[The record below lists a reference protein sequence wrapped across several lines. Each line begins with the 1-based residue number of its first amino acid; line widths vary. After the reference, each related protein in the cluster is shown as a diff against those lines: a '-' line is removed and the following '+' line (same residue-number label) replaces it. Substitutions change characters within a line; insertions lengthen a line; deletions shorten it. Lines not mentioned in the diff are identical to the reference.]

1 MDYITPTKYV
11 VNISTEIKQ
20 PFYFLNIENQVDA
33 LLKDI
38 SDSSCAEQQRK
49 ELLRA
54 LNTLVLAVT
63 SEDNSLEK
71 QKDLYLKTVAI
82 PRAMEAITKYGK

>member
-1 MDYITPTKYV
+1 MDYIIPTQYI

-20 PFYFLNIENQVDA
+20 PLYFSQIENQVDS
-33 LLKDI
+33 LI
-38 SDSSCAEQQRK
+38 SEISEYSCAEQQRK

-71 QKDLYLKTVAI
+71 QKELYLKTVAI
-82 PRAMEAITKYGK
+82 PRAMEAINKYGK